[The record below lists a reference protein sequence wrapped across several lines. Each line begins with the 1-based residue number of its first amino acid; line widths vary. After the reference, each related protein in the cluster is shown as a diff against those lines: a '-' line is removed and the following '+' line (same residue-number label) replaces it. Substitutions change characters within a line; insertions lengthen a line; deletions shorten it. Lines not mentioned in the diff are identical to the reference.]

1 MTNTVNSKILV
12 LLPIL
17 VKNLN
22 ALDKSKLRI
31 IGIQLT
37 TKKNNVR
44 V

>member
-1 MTNTVNSKILV
+1 MTNTVNSEILV